1 MMIVQLVA
9 DALLV
14 AMLIAVVQI
23 AYNTILYGQT
33 KSIKAIS
40 MFSAIVLVSLVA
52 LIAGLIGIA
61 KLTAV
66 PVLGGLIGSL
76 NLIGALFWSY
86 IQPVRYGVLAWFLAI
101 PALAFVVLT
110 VQAGI
115 RYRRKK
121 LQFEENAR
129 KKEAEQHK
137 TQASEQ
143 PVADDAEPEEA
154 EPEEAPVLPAL
165 DLSVEPDDEPNDK
178 PAVTRPVFDLSAPAP
193 DEFNLDVQ
201 GAQET
206 AIDVTTQATIRALKQ
221 QSIAQGL
228 LVDTSQSGHYQFV
241 YGDGKSY
248 KQAEALFKK
257 NHLDTSELL
266 ARPAYVVVTKSQVT
280 SKSLTTLLT
289 EVTA

>member
-1 MMIVQLVA
+1 MIVQLLA

-33 KSIKAIS
+33 KSVKTIS
-40 MFSAIVLVSLVA
+40 MFGAVVLVSLVA

-110 VQAGI
+110 VQAGV

-129 KKEAEQHK
+129 KKEAEQRK

-143 PVADDAEPEEA
+143 PVANEAEA

-165 DLSVEPDDEPNDK
+165 DLSVEPDDEPDDK
-178 PAVTRPVFDLSAPAP
+178 PAVTRPVFDLSAPTQ

-248 KQAEALFKK
+248 KQAEALFEK